1 MRRLCRPPP
10 PIRHVTVGRF
20 GAAQF
25 RPPSPLLKKGF
36 LAWISLIWRVLA
48 TSTLRPFEGCGK
60 TRFLGRKSV
69 PRDLVIGFVPLRC
82 LHPLLSL
89 PLPDVFCFFCHSGAS
104 GSPYSV
110 FCFFGWLRRRFCEY
124 PYSWAPQES
133 QGQLASSRTLS
144 LCFVLFSFSG
154 NLAGVSVILGRYSL
168 LFLCAVCP
176 CFPRVVS

>member
-1 MRRLCRPPP
+1 MSDEKYVPPAGADSDVSSDEDEDLAGGDALVSGDEEVIATAVSSSTSDSPRHRRK
-10 PIRHVTVGRF
+10 IRRCTV
-20 GAAQF
+20 
-25 RPPSPLLKKGF
+25 SPAVPVVKKGF
-36 LAWISLIWRVLA
+36 LACISLIWRVLA

-110 FCFFGWLRRRFCEY
+110 FLRM
-124 PYSWAPQES
+124 AP
-133 QGQLASSRTLS
+133 SS
-144 LCFVLFSFSG
+144 
-154 NLAGVSVILGRYSL
+154 IL
-168 LFLCAVCP
+168 
-176 CFPRVVS
+176 